1 MHAGDEDE
9 IEITDGLLITE
20 SDDKTKTTE
29 NGLVCKHLVILL

>member
-20 SDDKTKTTE
+20 SDDE
-29 NGLVCKHLVILL
+29 NEDEDN